1 MSRPFFDRTSEF
13 RSAVESAAFRISSA
27 APASQQLL
35 PPESSRNKSA
45 GAGGQGQ
52 TGQRS
57 EFARMAAK
65 IGKDIQGTTG
75 KLEKLAQLAKRK
87 TLFDDRPVE
96 ISELTYIIKQDIA
109 ALNQQIAQLQAFTQ
123 SNLNAGAGSKQV
135 SEHNKNVVTM
145 LQTKLADTTIGFKDV
160 LEIRTQNMKASRDRT
175 EQFTFSGAANPRAA
189 PPSVLRARTT
199 PSNPS
204 RSPYELP
211 APASGTTSSH
221 PYAATYTDSPL
232 YRPQTSNAV
241 AGGDKGKGKAAA
253 NAAGGDFLALD
264 FGAPTDSQLGA
275 AEGGYMQMELAQQ
288 QGDDQYLS
296 SRSTAIETIE
306 STVAELG
313 QIFSQ
318 LAHMVAVQGEQVTR
332 IDADTE
338 DIAANVTGAQSE
350 LLRYYA
356 SVSSNRWL
364 MLKVFGVLIIFF
376 LVFVLVS

>member
-13 RSAVESAAFRISSA
+13 RSAVESAAFRAASSSSA
-27 APASQQLL
+27 AGGAAAPLVPQ
-35 PPESSRNKSA
+35 
-45 GAGGQGQ
+45 GAGPAKGGKNA
-52 TGQRS
+52 QRS

-109 ALNQQIAQLQAFTQ
+109 ALNQQIAQLQAFTL
-123 SNLNAGAGSKQV
+123 SNLNAGGKQV

-175 EQFTFSGAANPRAA
+175 EQFTYTGGSNARNA
-189 PPSVLRARTT
+189 PPS
-199 PSNPS
+199 
-204 RSPYELP
+204 
-211 APASGTTSSH
+211 
-221 PYAATYTDSPL
+221 DSPL
-232 YRPQTSNAV
+232 YRPPSAL
-241 AGGDKGKGKAAA
+241 GGSSILDSQGKGKGKAPA
-253 NAAGGDFLALD
+253 NSDFLALD
-264 FGAPTDSQLGA
+264 LGGPTDNQLNNV
-275 AEGGYMQMELAQQ
+275 EGGYMQQELAQQ

-338 DIAANVTGAQSE
+338 DIATNVTGAQTE

-364 MLKVFGVLIIFF
+364 MIKVFGVLILFF
-376 LVFVLVS
+376 LIFVLVS

>member
-1 MSRPFFDRTSEF
+1 MSRPYFDRTPEF

-27 APASQQLL
+27 SPASVQQPLL
-35 PPESSRNKSA
+35 PRNE
-45 GAGGQGQ
+45 GANKG
-52 TGQRS
+52 GQRS

-109 ALNQQIAQLQAFTQ
+109 ALNQQIAQLQSFTQ
-123 SNLNAGAGSKQV
+123 TNLNTGAGSKQV

-175 EQFTFSGAANPRAA
+175 EQFTYSGASNPRAA
-189 PPSVLRARTT
+189 PPS
-199 PSNPS
+199 
-204 RSPYELP
+204 
-211 APASGTTSSH
+211 
-221 PYAATYTDSPL
+221 DSPL
-232 YRPQTSNAV
+232 YRPPAATNALV
-241 AGGDKGKGKAAA
+241 PGEKGKGKAAT
-253 NAAGGDFLALD
+253 NGAGGDFLALD

>member
-1 MSRPFFDRTSEF
+1 MSRPYFDRTAEF
-13 RSAVESAAFRISSA
+13 RSAVESAAFRAASSA
-27 APASQQLL
+27 QDAPLL
-35 PPESSRNKSA
+35 ANGSA
-45 GAGGQGQ
+45 GAGGGAGGIKAK
-52 TGQRS
+52 TAQRS

-65 IGKDIQGTTG
+65 IGKDIQATTG

-109 ALNQQIAQLQAFTQ
+109 ALNSQIAQLQAFTQ
-123 SNLNAGAGSKQV
+123 SNLNPGVGGKQV

-175 EQFTFSGAANPRAA
+175 EQFTYPGGSNARAA
-189 PPSVLRARTT
+189 PS
-199 PSNPS
+199 
-204 RSPYELP
+204 
-211 APASGTTSSH
+211 SGGG
-221 PYAATYTDSPL
+221 A
-232 YRPQTSNAV
+232 
-241 AGGDKGKGKAAA
+241 AGGSGGGGPSILDSQGKGKGKGKA
-253 NAAGGDFLALD
+253 GGGHGSQNSDFLALD
-264 FGAPTDSQLGA
+264 LGGPSDNQLGA
-275 AEGGYMQMELAQQ
+275 AEGGQGGYMQMELAQQ

-338 DIAANVTGAQSE
+338 DIAANVSGAQSE
-350 LLRYYA
+350 LLKYYA

-364 MLKVFGVLIIFF
+364 MMKVFGVLIVFF
-376 LVFVLVS
+376 LLFVLVS